1 MRPTCDDN
9 LAHSTILFSNPTT
22 EQRVQRSVGAWPFS
36 NTLLP
41 HLAGWTG
48 MGAFLHRGHTCP
60 VTDGDAFER
69 RALWSPWNRERTL
82 IAKRQWHGGWEYRA
96 NPHWGWSLDTWSLL
110 GAQLFW
116 SSTVNCHLDLGA
128 TPSVQTTVHQIGTF
142 LNSPL
147 HSTFY
152 THCTAGRCCPYCAS
166 WPAELCYTSG
176 LANWRYTGWV
186 LPALLPGA
194 SGLAIRVYSIPWPPS
209 CSGALPPLRVPLAS
223 LCVEAAIQDAPG
235 DKAIR
240 APGSAG
246 FSTGIALKKQGVHG
260 KGLW

>member
-22 EQRVQRSVGAWPFS
+22 EQLVQRSVGAWPFS

-41 HLAGWTG
+41 HPASWTG
-48 MGAFLHRGHTCP
+48 TGAFLHRGHTCP

-69 RALWSPWNRERTL
+69 RGTDIDSEAAVTWRLGIPGKS
-82 IAKRQWHGGWEYRA
+82 
-96 NPHWGWSLDTWSLL
+96 SLRLVPRYMEFARGPTFLEL
-110 GAQLFW
+110 YGE
-116 SSTVNCHLDLGA
+116 CHLDLGA

-142 LNSPL
+142 LNSPF

-176 LANWRYTGWV
+176 LAIWRHTGWGHNCT
-186 LPALLPGA
+186 AA
-194 SGLAIRVYSIPWPPS
+194 RWP
-209 CSGALPPLRVPLAS
+209 
-223 LCVEAAIQDAPG
+223 
-235 DKAIR
+235 
-240 APGSAG
+240 
-246 FSTGIALKKQGVHG
+246 
-260 KGLW
+260 

>member
-1 MRPTCDDN
+1 MTTWRRSN
-9 LAHSTILFSNPTT
+9 RYRGQLAHGLS
-22 EQRVQRSVGAWPFS
+22 S

-82 IAKRQWHGGWEYRA
+82 LAKLQWHGGWEYRA
-96 NPHWGWSLDTWSLL
+96 NPHWGWSLGTWSLL

-142 LNSPL
+142 LNSPF

-166 WPAELCYTSG
+166 WPAEL
-176 LANWRYTGWV
+176 LIAQ
-186 LPALLPGA
+186 LPGGHRWCHTEVPA
-194 SGLAIRVYSIPWPPS
+194 GWPSESTQYPGLLRVLEPS
-209 CSGALPPLRVPLAS
+209 QRGAPLRVPLAS
-223 LCVEAAIQDAPG
+223 LCCGSCNPG
-235 DKAIR
+235 CPWR
-240 APGSAG
+240 QSH
-246 FSTGIALKKQGVHG
+246 TCTR
-260 KGLW
+260 